1 MVFLG
6 APPAPGPARF
16 TPYQGHQKRHV
27 SMGKIWG
34 KYGENMGKMMRN
46 PNLMVIFATG
56 IHDHSW
62 GYGWR
67 E

>member
-16 TPYQGHQKRHV
+16 TRIRAVKKDMFQWGKYGENMR
-27 SMGKIWG
+27 KIWG
-34 KYGENMGKMMRN
+34 KYGENDEKPKFDGH
-46 PNLMVIFATG
+46 FCHG
-56 IHDHSW
+56 HSW

-67 E
+67 A